1 MWVLKNNFLA
11 LDNKG
16 QYSIPRAVEIF
27 DNVFYSVE
35 YINGKKVPSV
45 KDEFPEILFQDF
57 VAGCIFQ
64 ISSFSSYLED
74 GFTLTLHAKFEGESL
89 ELPLDVLLLCV
100 DHVVLDNRW
109 IPLDSGLISL
119 LSEKVISL
127 NIDSSRINLRQ
138 YIELKKD
145 PQLSNL
151 IEDLTGN
158 ISYSESF
165 LPKNAL
171 NKIKGLKA
179 NLYPYQEKGIS
190 WLRALSKHDVG
201 VILGDEMGLGK
212 TLQII
217 SLLLLEK
224 HERQEQK
231 SLIVVPASL
240 IENWKREFHKFA
252 PDLKIYTHHGNDREL
267 VQKIFSEHDVTIT
280 TYDVVSN
287 DIYLLKHVHWNLLI
301 LDEGHVIRNP
311 DARRTKMVKELR
323 KRMGIIVTGTPL
335 VNKLTDLWSVT
346 DFITPEYLGIR
357 DDFERQY
364 PYTTSS
370 ASKLEEK
377 VSPIMLRREVSSVAE
392 DLPEKIIIPQWI
404 RFSPAERDAYT
415 AILEETLQNNQPSI
429 AGLVRLRMYCCHPLL
444 ADIGYKYPI
453 DYFSKFIRF
462 LEVMEEIASCN
473 EKVLVFTDFVENIK
487 ILDNEIARR
496 FGIYTNTIYGGT
508 AISERQKIID
518 EFSAVSGTACLILN
532 YVAGGV
538 GLNIQSAN
546 HVVLYN
552 PVWNPADE
560 EQAVARSYRRGQ
572 EKKVRVHRFN
582 IASSIEEIIDD
593 KLSVKRDMIENAI
606 EGVDGG
612 YADIKEIWSHLRQ
625 HTKE

>member
-240 IENWKREFHKFA
+240 IEN
-252 PDLKIYTHHGNDREL
+252 
-267 VQKIFSEHDVTIT
+267 
-280 TYDVVSN
+280 
-287 DIYLLKHVHWNLLI
+287 
-301 LDEGHVIRNP
+301 
-311 DARRTKMVKELR
+311 
-323 KRMGIIVTGTPL
+323 
-335 VNKLTDLWSVT
+335 
-346 DFITPEYLGIR
+346 
-357 DDFERQY
+357 
-364 PYTTSS
+364 
-370 ASKLEEK
+370 
-377 VSPIMLRREVSSVAE
+377 
-392 DLPEKIIIPQWI
+392 
-404 RFSPAERDAYT
+404 
-415 AILEETLQNNQPSI
+415 
-429 AGLVRLRMYCCHPLL
+429 
-444 ADIGYKYPI
+444 
-453 DYFSKFIRF
+453 
-462 LEVMEEIASCN
+462 
-473 EKVLVFTDFVENIK
+473 
-487 ILDNEIARR
+487 
-496 FGIYTNTIYGGT
+496 
-508 AISERQKIID
+508 
-518 EFSAVSGTACLILN
+518 
-532 YVAGGV
+532 
-538 GLNIQSAN
+538 
-546 HVVLYN
+546 
-552 PVWNPADE
+552 
-560 EQAVARSYRRGQ
+560 
-572 EKKVRVHRFN
+572 
-582 IASSIEEIIDD
+582 
-593 KLSVKRDMIENAI
+593 
-606 EGVDGG
+606 
-612 YADIKEIWSHLRQ
+612 
-625 HTKE
+625 